1 MAAIGFC
8 TNLVIYIASRMVE
21 VVVPYTTVDAD
32 GTKWY
37 HGDGAVRGHSYQY
50 LIQEYDL
57 ELLAGVGWCLLVVGV
72 AVFVLE
78 KTAWKRFPE
87 EGDLS

>member
-1 MAAIGFC
+1 M
-8 TNLVIYIASRMVE
+8 
-21 VVVPYTTVDAD
+21 
-32 GTKWY
+32 
-37 HGDGAVRGHSYQY
+37 RGHSYQY